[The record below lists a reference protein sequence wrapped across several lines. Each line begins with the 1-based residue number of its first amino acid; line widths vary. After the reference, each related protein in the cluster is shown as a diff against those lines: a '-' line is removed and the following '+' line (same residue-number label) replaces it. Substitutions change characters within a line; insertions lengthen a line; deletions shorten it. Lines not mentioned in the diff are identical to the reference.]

1 MAQSCDNWSKN
12 TNVPAVLSENDSVT
26 TWISASKNSSLT
38 LEQRKQLLT
47 KAYHYAKTAQMDSL
61 QHRKLTSIA
70 FQSLKLGDLALFKTQ
85 NAEAL
90 TLATRRNDSFA
101 MGDAHWNYASYYNKG
116 QVFDS
121 AYHHFNTAADFFE
134 KSGHVFELAKML
146 YGMAF
151 IKGCFKDYSGSEVLT
166 FRAIKKFKRIEDY
179 KSLFSCYNHLG
190 QLQKDVY
197 EYDKALFYYDKAI
210 ENLNKLKN
218 SSDLQEAVL
227 NNIGNIY
234 IKKGDYSKALQNF
247 NKLLEDE
254 NLKFNKDHYARTLD
268 NMAYCR
274 LLIKDTLHVAKKL
287 NEALQIRERLD
298 NKSGIIISKIH
309 LARYYTYAQDS
320 VRAIAVAKEAN
331 RLAKDIKNNR
341 DYLETLLILANLDL
355 KNASIYLERYINFS
369 DSLQVLER
377 KIQNKFTRIAFETD
391 EYIEESERLAEQKVW
406 IVVTVAAAALI
417 LSMFLLIWIQKSRN
431 KLLLF
436 ENEQQKANEQVYLIT
451 LKQQEKLETEKIKER
466 NRISEE
472 LHDGVLGKLFG
483 TRMNLGFLEIKGD
496 KNTLKQHQK
505 YIDELQIIEK
515 EIRDVSHKLSD
526 NINSTQISFS
536 SIIKDVLEN
545 KSKLGNF
552 KYTLTI
558 DASIEWHKINQVFK
572 VNLFRIIQEALQN
585 ILKHAFAKKV
595 KLNFET
601 DKKNLVLIIKDDGIG
616 FDNNQNHKG
625 IGMKNIQSR
634 VKKLNGILKISSEK
648 YEGTILTIKI
658 PKT

>member
-1 MAQSCDNWSKN
+1 M
-12 TNVPAVLSENDSVT
+12 
-26 TWISASKNSSLT
+26 
-38 LEQRKQLLT
+38 
-47 KAYHYAKTAQMDSL
+47 
-61 QHRKLTSIA
+61 
-70 FQSLKLGDLALFKTQ
+70 
-85 NAEAL
+85 
-90 TLATRRNDSFA
+90 
-101 MGDAHWNYASYYNKG
+101 
-116 QVFDS
+116 
-121 AYHHFNTAADFFE
+121 
-134 KSGHVFELAKML
+134 
-146 YGMAF
+146 
-151 IKGCFKDYSGSEVLT
+151 
-166 FRAIKKFKRIEDY
+166 
-179 KSLFSCYNHLG
+179 
-190 QLQKDVY
+190 
-197 EYDKALFYYDKAI
+197 
-210 ENLNKLKN
+210 
-218 SSDLQEAVL
+218 
-227 NNIGNIY
+227 
-234 IKKGDYSKALQNF
+234 
-247 NKLLEDE
+247 
-254 NLKFNKDHYARTLD
+254 
-268 NMAYCR
+268 
-274 LLIKDTLHVAKKL
+274 
-287 NEALQIRERLD
+287 
-298 NKSGIIISKIH
+298 
-309 LARYYTYAQDS
+309 
-320 VRAIAVAKEAN
+320 
-331 RLAKDIKNNR
+331 
-341 DYLETLLILANLDL
+341 
-355 KNASIYLERYINFS
+355 
-369 DSLQVLER
+369 ER

-436 ENEQQKANEQVYLIT
+436 ENEQQKANEQVYLIA

-601 DKKNLVLIIKDDGIG
+601 DKKNLVLIIK
-616 FDNNQNHKG
+616 
-625 IGMKNIQSR
+625 
-634 VKKLNGILKISSEK
+634 ISSEK